1 MTRNRPRT
9 KPRRRDDK
17 VEPMVDIV
25 MATAGR
31 FDMLEKA
38 VDAMYREAQGQPVHF
53 ILIDNGSAM
62 QEKVINQH
70 LFAYSPNK
78 DGKGNVI
85 WTTKRLPENMGY
97 PASANEGAQLGHAPL
112 IMFLSDD
119 VVLQPG
125 ALDRIIRDLDTQDV
139 GVVGIKLTFPS
150 DSTSP
155 IRPAG
160 KVQHVGVALNIH
172 ADPIH
177 PLIGWP
183 ADHPKCCITREN
195 AFAVTGACL
204 TIRRPVFER
213 AGGFNAALYG
223 KGTYEDIDLCM
234 RVRAMGLRVKMDAE
248 AQATHYAG
256 ATMEKRQ
263 EAFPLGENNAKWK
276 TTWMNSGLLQW
287 CEWEYW

>member
-1 MTRNRPRT
+1 MARN
-9 KPRRRDDK
+9 KPRK
-17 VEPMVDIV
+17 KAKPMEPIIDIV

-31 FDMLEKA
+31 FDMLEKS
-38 VDAMYREAQGQPVHF
+38 VDAMYREAQQNPVHF

-78 DGKGNVI
+78 DGTGNVT
-85 WTTKRLPENMGY
+85 WTTKRLPENLGY
-97 PASANEGAQLGHAPL
+97 PSSANEGAMLGHAPL

-119 VVLQPG
+119 VILAPG
-125 ALDRIIRDLDTQDV
+125 TLDKIIRDMDDPQV
-139 GVVGIKLTFPS
+139 GIVGIKLVFPS
-150 DSTSP
+150 DSVSP

-177 PLIGWP
+177 PLIGWD

-195 AFAVTGACL
+195 AFAVTGACF
-204 TIRRPVFER
+204 TIRRNLFEK

-223 KGTYEDIDLCM
+223 KGTYEDMDMCM
-234 RVRAMGLRVKMDAE
+234 RVRAMGFRVKMDAQ

-256 ATMEKRQ
+256 ATMEKRN
-263 EAFPLGENNAKWK
+263 EPFPLSENNAKWK
-276 TTWMNSGLLQW
+276 TTWMNSGLLTW
-287 CEWEYW
+287 TEYEYW